1 MPSSYLQEIFFCF
14 ISYSFFLY
22 LLFLFVFCPCL
33 LYVQKSLDPIYTV
46 TYQKEWG
53 KTYWTESSFRSLSVT
68 VSFFCQLQVWKISS
82 IGHCRRVPSKQISG
96 ETSRNNRDHKLS
108 SASKWLKSNVLESWS
123 GYYFSSEGAY
133 IMTQIISF
141 KRDKKWKPKIF
152 ILDISRHHLLEV
164 F

>member
-1 MPSSYLQEIFFCF
+1 METEGVAKIWP
-14 ISYSFFLY
+14 
-22 LLFLFVFCPCL
+22 
-33 LYVQKSLDPIYTV
+33 
-46 TYQKEWG
+46 
-53 KTYWTESSFRSLSVT
+53 WTLALESSFLDKSRGITPRRSEWEIERGGD
-68 VSFFCQLQVWKISS
+68 VSFFCQLRVWKISS

-141 KRDKKWKPKIF
+141 KRDKKGKPKIF

-164 F
+164 FYETFQTRPAP